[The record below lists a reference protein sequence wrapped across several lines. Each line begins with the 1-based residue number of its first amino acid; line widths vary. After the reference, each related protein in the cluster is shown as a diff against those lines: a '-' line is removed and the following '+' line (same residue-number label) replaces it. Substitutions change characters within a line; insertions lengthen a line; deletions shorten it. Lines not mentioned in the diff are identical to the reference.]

1 MVEIQVAVEDPARL
15 KGLLTG
21 LAGLLDGSSLAF
33 DEDRNELCF
42 STEWEPG
49 DVDEVI
55 GVFEAWLASAGV
67 GASAR
72 LCIGEAAYEL
82 VGSAGPR
89 QASQVA
95 ALVPELELVAEP
107 LPRGSANAS
116 HEAAGASHGASDS
129 GRSRQAVL
137 ALRVP

>member
-55 GVFEAWLASAGV
+55 DVFEAWLASAGV

-82 VGSAGPR
+82 AGSAGPR

-107 LPRGSANAS
+107 LPRGSVNAS
-116 HEAAGASHGASDS
+116 LDAAGASHGAADS

-137 ALRVP
+137 ALRLP

>member
-55 GVFEAWLASAGV
+55 DVFEAWLASTGV

-82 VGSAGPR
+82 AGSAGPR

-95 ALVPELELVAEP
+95 ALVPELELVAEQ
-107 LPRGSANAS
+107 LPRGTVNAA
-116 HEAAGASHGASDS
+116 HDAAGASHSAPES
-129 GRSRQAVL
+129 GRSRPAVL
-137 ALRVP
+137 ALRVS